1 MLLSEAWGLRLML
14 QLSHATPYRPR
25 PPKQGI
31 SGLVQGH
38 LARVLWG
45 ELGSRRSKV

>member
-25 PPKQGI
+25 PPQA
-31 SGLVQGH
+31 GH
-38 LARVLWG
+38 LWVGARSSG
-45 ELGSRRSKV
+45 EGPPGRAGLTEE